1 MTWVRIAPEALSD
14 LDDYEIQEPDY
25 GDYYASRLRS
35 YIDRLKIT
43 AGSLL

>member
-25 GDYYASRLRS
+25 GDYYAVSVTPGTSGKTR
-35 YIDRLKIT
+35 
-43 AGSLL
+43 A